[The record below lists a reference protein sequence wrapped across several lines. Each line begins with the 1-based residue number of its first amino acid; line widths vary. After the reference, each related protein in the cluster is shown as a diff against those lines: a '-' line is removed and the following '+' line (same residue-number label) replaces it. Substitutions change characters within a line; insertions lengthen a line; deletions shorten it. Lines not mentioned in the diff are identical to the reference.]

1 MDKLEQG
8 QVLNNIELDEAST
21 PVRVDW
27 DNDPENP
34 RNFSL
39 KRRIASTAA
48 VTFLAFVSTFAGS
61 IIAPCHDQISAQFDV
76 GDEIALLPLALY
88 NAGLA
93 FGPLFGSP
101 LCEQFGRKVVFLT
114 TTPAFALFI
123 LGAGLSNSIASLI
136 VCRCFAGMFASPAIS
151 NASATITDYTAGRYR
166 GVSLAFYYSIPFFGA
181 VFGPLLGGFVLESKS
196 WRWTQWTT
204 LLFIVSFY
212 IPVVFTRET
221 YKKTI
226 LQRRAK
232 RLGMRSSSKPQQP
245 LLQSVKYFVTSLFL
259 RPLHMLFT
267 EPIVT
272 LVCMYNGFIFGLL
285 YCSIVASPW
294 VYETYYGFDI
304 TGQSLSF
311 LGLIIGT
318 LLAPGFLIL
327 IDTTLYQPRLKAWHQ
342 SQPLSARFSPE
353 NRLFPALIAAPI
365 LPASLLVFAWTARPS
380 IHWICP
386 IIFQGISLLSS
397 LLIYASA
404 NLFMLDSY
412 GPLYGASAAG
422 AAMLSR
428 YSLSAAFPLFALK
441 MYRALGV
448 GWATTILACCSAA
461 MAPIPILFWK
471 YGEGLRGRMKYESS
485 A

>member
-1 MDKLEQG
+1 MNKTEEDH
-8 QVLNNIELDEAST
+8 VDDAELPHESQ
-21 PVRVDW
+21 VDW
-27 DNDPENP
+27 DHDPGNP

-39 KRRIASTAA
+39 KRRIASTTA
-48 VTFLAFVSTFAGS
+48 VTFLAFVSTFAGA
-61 IIAPCHDQISAQFDV
+61 IIAPSHEQISARFRV
-76 GDEIALLPLALY
+76 SDEVALLSLALY

-93 FGPLFGSP
+93 FGPLLGSP

-114 TTPAFALFI
+114 TTPVFALFI
-123 LGAGLSNSIASLI
+123 LGAGFSKSIASLI
-136 VCRCFAGMFASPAIS
+136 VCRFFAGMFASPAIS

-166 GVSLAFYYSIPFFGA
+166 AVSLAFYYSIPFFGA
-181 VFGPLLGGFVLESKS
+181 VFGPLLGGFVLQSKG
-196 WRWTQWTT
+196 WRWTQYTT
-204 LLFIVSFY
+204 LFFIVFFY
-212 IPVVFTRET
+212 VPVLFTRET

-232 RLGMRSSSKPQQP
+232 RLGLHNPSEPRQP
-245 LLQSVKYFVTSLFL
+245 LAQSVKYFATSLLL

-272 LVCMYNGFIFGLL
+272 LICMYNGFMFGLM
-285 YCSIVASPW
+285 YTFVVASPW
-294 VYETYYGFDI
+294 VFEHYYGFDLI
-304 TGQSLSF
+304 GQSLSF

-327 IDTTLYQPRLKAWHQ
+327 LDTTIYQPRLKAWRQ
-342 SQPLSARFSPE
+342 SRPASEQFPPE
-353 NRLFPALIAAPI
+353 NRLFPALIGAPI
-365 LPASLLVFAWTARPS
+365 LPASLLVFAWTSRPS

-386 IIFQGISLLSS
+386 IIFQSIALLSS

-441 MYRALGV
+441 MYRVLGV
-448 GWATTILACCSAA
+448 GWGTTILACCSAA
-461 MAPIPILFWK
+461 MSPIPILFWK